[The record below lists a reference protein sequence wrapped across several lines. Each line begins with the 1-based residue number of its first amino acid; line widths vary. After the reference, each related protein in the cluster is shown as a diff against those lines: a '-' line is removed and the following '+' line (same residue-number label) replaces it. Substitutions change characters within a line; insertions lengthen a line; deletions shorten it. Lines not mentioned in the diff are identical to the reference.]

1 MFCVGNV
8 IHLSLVIVLKLELWL
23 SSPMVQVDKMW
34 TAFTCSQTFK
44 LQLEGLKGG
53 NSIILNTGFE
63 SFFRN
68 KFPGLFQDFFQDSGL
83 FLKGSK
89 IHTFN
94 PYTLKISMLIL
105 LTASNTLHIFQ
116 LRLTDFQNFSGPV
129 AFFQH
134 FPVLKNA
141 IIKFQDFPGFPGLA
155 RTLLTLTFLGSVT

>member
-34 TAFTCSQTFK
+34 TAFTCSQTSK

-53 NSIILNTGFE
+53 NSIILTQ
-63 SFFRN
+63 
-68 KFPGLFQDFFQDSGL
+68 GLNHFSETNFQDFFQDSGL

-141 IIKFQDFPGFPGLA
+141 IIKFQDFLGFPGLA